1 MESPTQKQSHA
12 LLPSLG
18 LFTTLSIVVGAVI
31 GSGIFKKPAV
41 MAGQLGSPELLIG
54 VWVLAGIITL
64 FGALTNAE
72 IAGMIS
78 RTGGQ
83 YIFFQKMYGD
93 FMAYLY
99 GWSVFA
105 IIQTGSIASITYVF
119 SQYFEEFFPL
129 MQLPDAT
136 VQSAVIHIPFIG
148 AISPLADIGVKM
160 LTIGI
165 IVGLTTVNYLGVRFG
180 GTVQNIFTVLK
191 VAAILFLVAAGFT
204 VGAGS
209 LDHFSLDS
217 TAGVPP
223 NGPLMLALVAAMS
236 GAFWAYDGWNNI
248 TYIAGEVREPQRTIP
263 RALMLGTLIIISVY
277 VLTNLAY
284 LYLLPI
290 DVMAG
295 SQLVASDAARVI
307 LGNRGAE
314 FVAIAVMISTFGTS
328 NGTILASA
336 RVYFAM
342 ARERM
347 FFPSIGAIHPT
358 FRTPGNALILQ
369 AAWTSILVL
378 TGTFDTLTDMLIFVS
393 WIFYALGAF
402 GIFILRRTMPDTP
415 RPYRV
420 WGYPV
425 VPALFVVF
433 ACIYVAFTLYGDITA
448 YAEGRAEI
456 INSVFGLILVG
467 MGIPFYIYF
476 RSQNKKNSASLR

>member
-1 MESPTQKQSHA
+1 
-12 LLPSLG
+12 LPSLG

-54 VWVLAGIITL
+54 VWVLAGVITL

-99 GWSVFA
+99 GWAVFA

-119 SQYFEEFFPL
+119 SQYFEVFFPL
-129 MQLPDAT
+129 ARLPEST
-136 VQSAVIHIPFIG
+136 VQSVVLHIPFIG
-148 AISPLADIGVKM
+148 VIKPLADIGVKM

-165 IVGLTTVNYLGVRFG
+165 IVGLTAVNYLGVRFG

-191 VAAILFLVAAGFT
+191 VAAILFLVAAGFM
-204 VGAGS
+204 VGPGS
-209 LDHFSLDS
+209 ASHFTLDS
-217 TAGVPP
+217 AAGVPT

-248 TYIAGEVREPQRTIP
+248 TYIAGEVRNPQRTIP

-290 DVMAG
+290 DVMAA
-295 SQLVASDAARVI
+295 SELVATDAARVI
-307 LGNRGAE
+307 LGNRGAA
-314 FVAIAVMISTFGTS
+314 FVAAAVMISTFGTA

-347 FFPSIGAIHPT
+347 FFPSIGAIHPK
-358 FRTPGNALILQ
+358 FNTPGNALVLQ
-369 AAWTSILVL
+369 AVWTSVLVL
-378 TGTFDTLTDMLIFVS
+378 TGTFDTLTDMLIFVT

-402 GIFILRRTMPDTP
+402 GVFILRRTMPDTP

-420 WGYPV
+420 WGYPFI
-425 VPALFVVF
+425 PAIFVVF
-433 ACIYVAFTLYGDITA
+433 ACIYVVFTLYGDITA

-476 RSQNKKNSASLR
+476 RSKNKKNDASIR

>member
-1 MESPTQKQSHA
+1 M
-12 LLPSLG
+12 PSLG

-54 VWVLAGIITL
+54 VWVLAGVITL

-99 GWSVFA
+99 GWAVFA

-119 SQYFEEFFPL
+119 SQYFEVFFPL
-129 MQLPDAT
+129 ARLPEST
-136 VQSAVIHIPFIG
+136 VQSVVLHIPFIG
-148 AISPLADIGVKM
+148 VIKPLADIGVKM

-165 IVGLTTVNYLGVRFG
+165 IVGLTAVNYLGVRFG

-191 VAAILFLVAAGFT
+191 VAAILFLVAAGFM
-204 VGAGS
+204 VGPGS
-209 LDHFSLDS
+209 ASHFTLDS
-217 TAGVPP
+217 AAGVPT

-248 TYIAGEVREPQRTIP
+248 TYIAGEVRNPQRTIP

-290 DVMAG
+290 DVMAA
-295 SQLVASDAARVI
+295 SELVATDAARVI
-307 LGNRGAE
+307 LGNRGAA
-314 FVAIAVMISTFGTS
+314 FVAAAVMISTFGTA

-347 FFPSIGAIHPT
+347 FFPSIGAIHPK
-358 FRTPGNALILQ
+358 FNTPGNALVLQ
-369 AAWTSILVL
+369 AVWTSVLVL
-378 TGTFDTLTDMLIFVS
+378 TGTFDTLTDMLIFVT

-402 GIFILRRTMPDTP
+402 GVFILRRTMPDTP

-420 WGYPV
+420 WGYPFI
-425 VPALFVVF
+425 PAIFVVF
-433 ACIYVAFTLYGDITA
+433 ACIYVVFTLYGDITA

-476 RSQNKKNSASLR
+476 RSKNKKNDASIR